1 MEDFDISEHEEKMKG
16 AIDALRR
23 EFTRVRSG
31 RATPALVDKLKVE
44 AYGSEMPLNQVAS
57 ISVPE
62 ARLMIIQPFD
72 KTNLAS
78 VERAIHKSDLGVNP
92 NNDGS
97 VIRLAFPALTEDR
110 RKDLVRQ
117 VKKRCEE
124 ARVSIRNARR
134 DAMEDIKK
142 LSDGRPEDEVK
153 RAQDTVQK
161 LTDKFTEEVDKSFA
175 VKEKEIMEV

>member
-1 MEDFDISEHEEKMKG
+1 
-16 AIDALRR
+16 
-23 EFTRVRSG
+23 
-31 RATPALVDKLKVE
+31 
-44 AYGSEMPLNQVAS
+44 MPLNQVAT

-72 KTNLAS
+72 KSNLAA

-134 DAMEDIKK
+134 DAMDEIKN

-153 RAQDTVQK
+153 RAQDDVQK
-161 LTDKFTEEVDKSFA
+161 LTDKYTEQVDKSFG